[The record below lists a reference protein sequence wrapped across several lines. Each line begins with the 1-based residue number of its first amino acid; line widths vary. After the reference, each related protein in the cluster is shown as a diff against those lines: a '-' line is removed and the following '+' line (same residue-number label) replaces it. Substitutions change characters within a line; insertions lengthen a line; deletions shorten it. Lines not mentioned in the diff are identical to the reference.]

1 MTITQVPAHPNNYG
15 LGRVGKT
22 PNKIIVHWI
31 VGTLQSADATFKN
44 PDRLASAHYGIE
56 NGIIHQYVKEEDT
69 AWHASNLTINRES
82 IGIEHSGGWDLGNG
96 QRAKPTEETHKTSA
110 LLIADICKRY
120 SIPIDKDHILPHNNF
135 SATQCPGSLD
145 IDKLISLAKGVDTT
159 MTIEKKVFEELIGKL
174 DKQEKQLAT
183 LLAENNKLASQL
195 NSSDNEL
202 TKEREEHKKLDVDI
216 QELESLVT
224 SRNDEIGT
232 LKKDLASTPVDGV
245 KPDMQFTLLGYVL
258 NGDRCKVFL
267 QSLNFVI
274 TR

>member
-1 MTITQVPAHPNNYG
+1 MEIKWTGAHSNNYTV
-15 LGRVGKT
+15 GRGGK
-22 PNKIIVHWI
+22 KISKIVMHWI
-31 VGTLQSADATFKN
+31 VGTLESADATFAN
-44 PDRLASAHYGIE
+44 PDRLASAHYGIGDKE
-56 NGIIHQYVKEEDT
+56 IHQYVKEEDT
-69 AWHASNLTINRES
+69 AWHASNLTVNRES

-195 NSSDNEL
+195 NSSD
-202 TKEREEHKKLDVDI
+202 K
-216 QELESLVT
+216 
-224 SRNDEIGT
+224 IG
-232 LKKDLASTPVDGV
+232 
-245 KPDMQFTLLGYVL
+245 
-258 NGDRCKVFL
+258 
-267 QSLNFVI
+267 
-274 TR
+274 